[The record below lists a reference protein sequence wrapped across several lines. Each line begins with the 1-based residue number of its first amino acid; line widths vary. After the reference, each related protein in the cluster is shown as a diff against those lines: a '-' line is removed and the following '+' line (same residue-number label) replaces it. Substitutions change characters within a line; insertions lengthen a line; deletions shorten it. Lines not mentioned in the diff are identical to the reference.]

1 MKDRKERLYI
11 AYGSN
16 LNREQMARRCPTA
29 QVVGTATLKNWRLMF
44 YSVATIERHKGGKV
58 PVLVWRIQPR
68 DEQALDRYEGW
79 PCLYRKERLRVTV
92 NGRRVYA
99 MAYIMNT
106 EGRHYCAPGRG
117 YLGTIHRGYL
127 DADFDREFL
136 LKAVEDSNKVMDVKA
151 LEKGDRNETDC
162 QRTDPESTR
171 HKGD

>member
-1 MKDRKERLYI
+1 MKDRKEKLYI

-92 NGRRVYA
+92 DSRRVYA
-99 MAYIMNT
+99 MVYIMNT

-117 YLGTIHRGYL
+117 YLWTIHRGYL

>member
-58 PVLVWRIQPR
+58 PVLG

-92 NGRRVYA
+92 DSRRVYA

-136 LKAVEDSNKVMDVKA
+136 LKAVEDSDREGKA
-151 LEKGDRNETDC
+151 YGC
-162 QRTDPESTR
+162 EST
-171 HKGD
+171 